1 MIMTKMYEYLVAYK
15 FTANG
20 FLTPCDGTMT
30 IFRKKKVK
38 SYEDFIDM
46 GNFVKDSIQ
55 GFEGITNFSIYNY
68 ILIGR
73 NKH

>member
-1 MIMTKMYEYLVAYK
+1 MIKMYEYLVAYK
-15 FTANG
+15 FSAKG

-46 GNFVKDSIQ
+46 RNFVKENIQ
-55 GFEGITNFSIYNY
+55 GFEDVTNVSIYNY